1 MDRRFLYEANGSLA
15 NFRTKERT
23 VLMSKMGYILS
34 ELFMLLLVIAMA
46 KWILLFRRGLSAR
59 PLITDNDRRLLKEP
73 IRVTGNAPV
82 RYLRYALA
90 FTLVVIFGALELAVV
105 SQFGATILTGTL
117 LLTSAAVVRWT
128 LVRS

>member
-1 MDRRFLYEANGSLA
+1 M
-15 NFRTKERT
+15 
-23 VLMSKMGYILS
+23 LMSKMGYILS

>member
-1 MDRRFLYEANGSLA
+1 
-15 NFRTKERT
+15 
-23 VLMSKMGYILS
+23 MGYILS

-46 KWILLFRRGLSAR
+46 KWILLLRRALRAQ

-73 IRVTGNAPV
+73 IRVTGSAPV

-90 FTLVVIFGALELAVV
+90 FTLVVIFGALELAIV
-105 SQFGATILTGTL
+105 SQFGATILTGAL

-128 LVRS
+128 LVES